1 MCDMCHFKCNKKHN
15 YDTHLLTAKHILRT
29 NTSETKL
36 KKATEYSCDCGKK
49 YKHAS
54 SLCNHKNKCLIISNP
69 IKDTSNNFVIDKE
82 FVMSILKQNA
92 DIMKENGELTNLM
105 MEVVKTKQ
113 LLASSASNNP
123 IEKDIISFK

>member
-1 MCDMCHFKCNKKHN
+1 
-15 YDTHLLTAKHILRT
+15 
-29 NTSETKL
+29 
-36 KKATEYSCDCGKK
+36 
-49 YKHAS
+49 
-54 SLCNHKNKCLIISNP
+54 
-69 IKDTSNNFVIDKE
+69 VIDKE